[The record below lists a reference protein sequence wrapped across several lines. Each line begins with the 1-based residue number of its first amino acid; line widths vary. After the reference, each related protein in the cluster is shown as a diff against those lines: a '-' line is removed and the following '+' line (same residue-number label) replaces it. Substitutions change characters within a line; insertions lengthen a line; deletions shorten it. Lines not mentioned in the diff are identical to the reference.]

1 MTKKEL
7 KKLEIIKTGF
17 FLMKSKG
24 YNGTGINEIIHT
36 VGIPK
41 GSFYY
46 YFESKEGFAI
56 EILNYYADRLLQ
68 NVADALTDPSQ
79 PPLQR
84 ILKLYKRQVAD
95 YLDNSS
101 FSYGAFGTRLCQE
114 IGSRHTL
121 VKNAAEKVY
130 KDLIGLHNQC
140 LLEASAKGDI
150 GRDIDTAKLS
160 EFIIYSWEGAL
171 MRLNGSKN
179 ADSLQTFNDML
190 QDVVLKRA

>member
-7 KKLEIIKTGF
+7 KKLEIIETGF

-24 YNGTGINEIIHT
+24 YNGTGISEIIHT

-68 NVADALTDPSQ
+68 NVADALTDQSQ

-84 ILKLYKRQVAD
+84 ILKLYKRQIED

-114 IGSRHTL
+114 IGNGHTL
-121 VKNAAEKVY
+121 VKSAAEKVY
-130 KDLIGLHNQC
+130 KDLIGLHSQC
-140 LLEASAKGDI
+140 LLEARAKGDI
-150 GRDIDTAKLS
+150 GHDIDTAKLS

-179 ADSLQTFNDML
+179 ADSLRTFNDML
-190 QDVVLKRA
+190 KRVVLKRA